1 MQIWWN
7 VRINYVSFV
16 FQIPVQFQFQFSK
29 IITLLMF
36 LGLVHLPLILTF
48 PPLIFRFPPDF
59 TLDNTT
65 LIYLDHTYNLLDHSL
80 TLRLTK
86 LREDISHLQTA
97 STTTVNDIFTYLTF
111 ALTILNCFVL
121 LIFVRRL
128 RQPLQIPTISLS
140 TRDTSKDG

>member
-1 MQIWWN
+1 
-7 VRINYVSFV
+7 
-16 FQIPVQFQFQFSK
+16 
-29 IITLLMF
+29 MF
-36 LGLVHLPLILTF
+36 LSLVHLPLILTF
-48 PPLIFRFPPDF
+48 PPLIFRFPLTPV

-65 LIYLDHTYNLLDHSL
+65 LIYLDHNYNLLDQSL

-140 TRDTSKDG
+140 TRNTTTDG